1 MIKQSFGDT
10 DIHSED
16 MQDII
21 ARPPSWLLK
30 RGISFIFL
38 TLLMLFGMTAFIRYP
53 QMITATMKI
62 TTDNAPKSVVN
73 KIAGSI
79 VQLLVKDGEWV
90 NQFETLAYMESTGN
104 HDQILNLLE
113 KLKRVQKSEDNQNL
127 ELKNI
132 TSPVDLE
139 LGEVQSAYQN
149 FYQAYLNYL
158 AARDDGIYFRKR
170 SILRKEM
177 DNIGEQ
183 NKRIQDSYAL
193 QKREINLAEK
203 EYEKYKILA
212 EKKVISPMELQKQE
226 ALLISKKQGIPLAE
240 NNLLNNQSASL
251 ARIKELSDLD
261 SKISDEKKKIYQ
273 SLNSLI
279 SEIENW
285 KKQYVLVAPSS
296 GYVIYG
302 SAIQENQFLPISS
315 DVFYINSK
323 NERYYGEMQLPQ
335 LEFGKIKI
343 GQEVMI
349 KVRGFQYQ
357 EYGYLKGRIRSISDI
372 PIKDS
377 LFLSMVS
384 IERKPQDSLIR
395 LRPRLLADVEIITE
409 EESILKRIWRNLTKN
424 FYKY

>member
-1 MIKQSFGDT
+1 
-10 DIHSED
+10 
-16 MQDII
+16 
-21 ARPPSWLLK
+21 
-30 RGISFIFL
+30 
-38 TLLMLFGMTAFIRYP
+38 MTAFIRYP

-113 KLKRVQKSEDNQNL
+113 KLKWVQKSEDNQNL

-158 AARDDGIYFRKR
+158 AVRDDGIYVRKR

-193 QKREINLAEK
+193 QKREIDLAER

-212 EKKVISPMELQKQE
+212 EKK
-226 ALLISKKQGIPLAE
+226 
-240 NNLLNNQSASL
+240 
-251 ARIKELSDLD
+251 
-261 SKISDEKKKIYQ
+261 
-273 SLNSLI
+273 
-279 SEIENW
+279 
-285 KKQYVLVAPSS
+285 
-296 GYVIYG
+296 
-302 SAIQENQFLPISS
+302 
-315 DVFYINSK
+315 
-323 NERYYGEMQLPQ
+323 
-335 LEFGKIKI
+335 
-343 GQEVMI
+343 
-349 KVRGFQYQ
+349 
-357 EYGYLKGRIRSISDI
+357 
-372 PIKDS
+372 
-377 LFLSMVS
+377 
-384 IERKPQDSLIR
+384 
-395 LRPRLLADVEIITE
+395 
-409 EESILKRIWRNLTKN
+409 
-424 FYKY
+424 

>member
-113 KLKRVQKSEDNQNL
+113 KLKWVQKSEDNQNL

-158 AARDDGIYFRKR
+158 AVRDDGIYVRKR

-193 QKREINLAEK
+193 QKREIDLAER

-226 ALLISKKQGIPLAE
+226 ALLIAKKQVIPLAE

-261 SKISDEKKKIYQ
+261 NKISDEKKKFYQ

-302 SAIQENQFLPISS
+302 SAFQENQFLPISS

-395 LRPRLLADVEIITE
+395 LRPRLLADVEIITDE
-409 EESILKRIWRNLTKN
+409 QSILTRIWRNLTKN
-424 FYKY
+424 FYK